1 MRQSE
6 TIWMKSRTVPCDN
19 LKLSERSKLRE
30 APEEM
35 AAVAGGGGGGGAA
48 GGAGELGKEVGHSMI
63 ETYNVF
69 LWCCKCIL
77 FLALVNT
84 H

>member
-1 MRQSE
+1 
-6 TIWMKSRTVPCDN
+6 
-19 LKLSERSKLRE
+19 
-30 APEEM
+30 M